1 MLALRTNLTIAGAD
15 DAPYLAAR
23 GTAADSVTIDL
34 ATPATAGGRE
44 TARQTAARHIR
55 RIAATGR
62 GVHVRV
68 SDTRSDELEA
78 DLAAVTGPALQAV
91 LLSGAEIAQDVRDA
105 DVAIRRQ
112 EMRRKVEPGTVRLIP
127 EIDSAAGLAELPRML
142 SAVDRHEAV
151 ALNAGALARDLG
163 LSDTQ
168 PSLLE
173 HAMAGVALAARAAG
187 LPWLLLDAQSP
198 PGARS
203 ALATLAQRLG
213 AAGAYVASEAEARGF
228 NELFT
233 PPQHELET
241 AQHAIEQWQRIRKAG
256 DWSGVADGELVD
268 RRTVRRARALVALD
282 EAIRRRERAR

>member
-34 ATPATAGGRE
+34 ATPAVAGERE
-44 TARQTAARHIR
+44 ATRQTAARHIR

-112 EMRRKVEPGTVRLIP
+112 EMRRKIEPGAVRLIP
-127 EIDSAAGLAELPRML
+127 EVDSAAGLAELPRML

-151 ALNAGALARDLG
+151 TLNAGALARDLG

-187 LPWLLLDAQSP
+187 LPWLLLDAQSQ

-213 AAGAYVASEAEARGF
+213 AAGTYVASETEARGF

-233 PPQHELET
+233 PPQHEVEA

-256 DWSGVADGELVD
+256 GWSGVADGELVD
-268 RRTVRRARALVALD
+268 RRSVRRARALVALD
-282 EAIRRRERAR
+282 EAIRKRERAG

>member
-1 MLALRTNLTIAGAD
+1 MLALRTNLTIAGSD
-15 DAPYLAAR
+15 DVPYLAAR
-23 GTAADSVTIDL
+23 GTSADSVTIDL
-34 ATPATAGGRE
+34 ATPAVAGERE
-44 TARQTAARHIR
+44 AARQTAARHVR

-91 LLSGAEIAQDVRDA
+91 LLSGTEIAQDVRDA
-105 DVAIRRQ
+105 DVAIRKH
-112 EMRRKVEPGTVRLIP
+112 EMRRKVEPGTVRLIA
-127 EIDSAAGLAELPRML
+127 EVDSAAGLAELPRML

-163 LSDTQ
+163 LRDAH

-173 HAMAGVALAARAAG
+173 HAMASVALAARAAD
-187 LPWLLLDAQSP
+187 LPWLLLDGRSE

-233 PPQHELET
+233 PPQHEVET

-256 DWSGVADGELVD
+256 GWSGVADGELVD
-268 RRTVRRARALVALD
+268 RRSVRRARALIELD
-282 EAIRRRERAR
+282 EAIRRRSRAT